1 MPVEIL
7 RMAEAARRLGM
18 STYEMVK
25 LVHAGQ
31 IEYVLVDRVPRIPS
45 TVVEEMLNQRR
56 AS

>member
-1 MPVEIL
+1 MPVDIL
-7 RMAEAARRLGM
+7 RMADAARRLGM
-18 STYEMVK
+18 TTYEMVK

-45 TVVEEMLNQRR
+45 TVVEQMLERRR